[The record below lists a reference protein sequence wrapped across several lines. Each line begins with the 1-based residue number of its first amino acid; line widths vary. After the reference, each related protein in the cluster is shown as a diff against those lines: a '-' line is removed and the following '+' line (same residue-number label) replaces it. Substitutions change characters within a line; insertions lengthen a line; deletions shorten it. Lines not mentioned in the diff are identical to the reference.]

1 MSDQYDVEQGILDC
15 WHITD
20 DLKTLCEGV
29 LDNNLNTDDIANA
42 LIGLQTLYQ
51 LKFDKLF
58 TTHAAT
64 FNPPKYSMWD
74 ETVYTCGDGVY

>member
-1 MSDQYDVEQGILDC
+1 MSDQYDVEEGILDC

-20 DLKTLCEGV
+20 DLKTLTEGV
-29 LDNNLNTDDIANA
+29 LDGNLNADEIANA

-58 TTHAAT
+58 QAHSST
-64 FNPPKYSMWD
+64 FPGNDSAEYGCDCMHNQFNL
-74 ETVYTCGDGVY
+74 Y